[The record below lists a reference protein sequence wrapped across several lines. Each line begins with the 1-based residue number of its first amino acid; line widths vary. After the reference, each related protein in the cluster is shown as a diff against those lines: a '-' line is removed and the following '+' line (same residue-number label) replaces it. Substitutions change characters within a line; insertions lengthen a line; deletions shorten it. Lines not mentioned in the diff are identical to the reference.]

1 MVIWLFVFT
10 YLFSS
15 AFFFTIKGLGS
26 LLNIVALSRLLL
38 SIVAKLVTHWLHPF
52 FKLVTSRHE
61 FVQYFSQHPSKID
74 FVRNT
79 WDKFVIISDRG

>member
-1 MVIWLFVFT
+1 MAFVFT
-10 YLFSS
+10 FLFNS

-26 LLNIVALSRLLL
+26 LLIIVAFSRLLL
-38 SIVAKLVTHWLHPF
+38 SIVAKLVTLLVTPF
-52 FKLVTSRHE
+52 LKLVTPRHE

>member
-1 MVIWLFVFT
+1 MFGLKPSKIRR
-10 YLFSS
+10 
-15 AFFFTIKGLGS
+15 FFTIKGLGS

-38 SIVAKLVTHWLHPF
+38 SIVAKLVTLLVTLLVTPF
-52 FKLVTSRHE
+52 LKLVTPRHE

>member
-26 LLNIVALSRLLL
+26 LLIIVAFSRLLL
-38 SIVAKLVTHWLHPF
+38 SIVAKLVTLLVTPF
-52 FKLVTSRHE
+52 FKIGYTSTRNCE
-61 FVQYFSQHPSKID
+61 VFQSIPSK
-74 FVRNT
+74 N
-79 WDKFVIISDRG
+79 